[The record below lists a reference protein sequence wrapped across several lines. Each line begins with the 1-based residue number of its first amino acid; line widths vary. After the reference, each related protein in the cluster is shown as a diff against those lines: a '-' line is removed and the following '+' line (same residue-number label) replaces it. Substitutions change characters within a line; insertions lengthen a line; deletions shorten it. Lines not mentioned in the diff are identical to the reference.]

1 MSMYSLHSFSDL
13 LSARRRTL
21 SLSLADVAA
30 RCGLTLDMVDRLE
43 QATFI
48 PSPSQAFRLALV
60 LGIDPVELGGR
71 AVEELLLHPAYL
83 VEHVGL

>member
-1 MSMYSLHSFSDL
+1 MSIYSLHSFSDL

-21 SLSLADVAA
+21 GLSLADVAA
-30 RCGLTLDMVDRLE
+30 RCGLTLDMVVRIE

-48 PSPSQAFRLALV
+48 PSPSQAFRLGLV
-60 LGIDPVELGGR
+60 LGIDPVELGGQ